1 MLTHRRKDYV
11 NRVRDQ
17 GNLLGQKNVAQ
28 SLSDSSHRS
37 WESFDTTLPLH
48 CWNPAHLCPMEVL
61 VPRNPLFTGMAV
73 STADKL
79 KCSNQDVLR
88 QGRKGAREN
97 MEMLKN

>member
-1 MLTHRRKDYV
+1 MRR
-11 NRVRDQ
+11 
-17 GNLLGQKNVAQ
+17 
-28 SLSDSSHRS
+28 SDSIARFTALRLVDFSTASRDRRPPLL
-37 WESFDTTLPLH
+37 ESR
-48 CWNPAHLCPMEVL
+48 ALCPMEVS